1 MKELE
6 TIEEYLNKL
15 LGITNNIKL
24 LDKEFLHTILVG
36 KILVMVL
43 QRYETLINSLKNTK
57 DLSIITLTSDTCLA
71 STRTTNINERRS
83 CG

>member
-1 MKELE
+1 LGLFEKEMRRFLGMKILNLIRKFELQRMKELE

-43 QRYETLINSLKNTK
+43 
-57 DLSIITLTSDTCLA
+57 
-71 STRTTNINERRS
+71 
-83 CG
+83 

>member
-1 MKELE
+1 MRRFLGMKILNLIRKFELQRMKELE

-43 QRYETLINSLKNTK
+43 
-57 DLSIITLTSDTCLA
+57 
-71 STRTTNINERRS
+71 
-83 CG
+83 